1 MPDHPE
7 PGTEPSDIAWM
18 PDESYIRRS
27 GLQHLIG
34 ISGARDYL
42 DLLERIASDPEAYWR
57 MALNDLDLVWS
68 RPFDRVWNLSRG
80 RMWPRWFPD
89 ARFNYV
95 ANALDRHADGPR
107 RNHPAVIWEGDDGS
121 TRTLTYTQLG
131 EMSDRATNTLRALGV
146 EKGDRVGIF
155 LPMCPETVAIT
166 LACGKIGAV
175 YVPLFSGYG
184 VEAIVTRLES
194 CEAKVLVTIDGFA
207 RRGKTVQAKA
217 IADEA
222 MRQLPG
228 IEHCVVVRRTGVDCP
243 MTDGRDQWWH
253 ETVDAASKDRI
264 TEDTAADDPC
274 MILYTSGTTGKPKGA
289 VHIHAGF
296 PLKATHDLTYCFDL
310 TQDDVLFWY
319 TDLGWMMGP
328 WLICG
333 GLIRGATIVLFE
345 GTPDYPDVNRLW
357 RLIARHRVTIFGV
370 APTAIRALMPH
381 GSEPVQRHDLSSL
394 RILGSTGETWNPDP
408 WRWYFDVVGG
418 GRCPII
424 NYSGG
429 TETSGGI
436 VSGFSALPIKPC
448 SFTGMV
454 PGMVADVVDEAGK
467 PVRGEVGELVVR
479 EPWVGMTSGFWREPE
494 RYEETYWS
502 RFPDTWVH
510 GDFAEIDNDDFWF
523 IRGRSDD
530 TIKVAGKRI
539 GPAEIES
546 AAVGYGTIR
555 EAAAI
560 AVPHEVKGDAV
571 VVFAIARDGVSR
583 DEVTAEA
590 IRRHIGTQLGGSMRP
605 DKVVF
610 VDDLPRT
617 RNAKI
622 MRRTIRAAWL
632 GLPAGDTSA
641 LENPAAVEAIR
652 AMGPNRG

>member
-1 MPDHPE
+1 
-7 PGTEPSDIAWM
+7 
-18 PDESYIRRS
+18 
-27 GLQHLIG
+27 
-34 ISGARDYL
+34 
-42 DLLERIASDPEAYWR
+42 
-57 MALNDLDLVWS
+57 
-68 RPFDRVWNLSRG
+68 
-80 RMWPRWFPD
+80 
-89 ARFNYV
+89 
-95 ANALDRHADGPR
+95 
-107 RNHPAVIWEGDDGS
+107 
-121 TRTLTYTQLG
+121 
-131 EMSDRATNTLRALGV
+131 
-146 EKGDRVGIF
+146 
-155 LPMCPETVAIT
+155 
-166 LACGKIGAV
+166 
-175 YVPLFSGYG
+175 
-184 VEAIVTRLES
+184 
-194 CEAKVLVTIDGFA
+194 
-207 RRGKTVQAKA
+207 
-217 IADEA
+217 
-222 MRQLPG
+222 
-228 IEHCVVVRRTGVDCP
+228 
-243 MTDGRDQWWH
+243 
-253 ETVDAASKDRI
+253 
-264 TEDTAADDPC
+264 
-274 MILYTSGTTGKPKGA
+274 
-289 VHIHAGF
+289 
-296 PLKATHDLTYCFDL
+296 
-310 TQDDVLFWY
+310 VLFWY

-510 GDFAEIDNDDFWF
+510 GDFAEIDNDGFWF